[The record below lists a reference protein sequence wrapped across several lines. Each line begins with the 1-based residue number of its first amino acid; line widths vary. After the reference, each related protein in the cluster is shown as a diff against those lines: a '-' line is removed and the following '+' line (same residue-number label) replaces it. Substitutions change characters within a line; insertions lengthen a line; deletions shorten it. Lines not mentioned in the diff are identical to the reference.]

1 MEVATMS
8 ANKWAEIIAS
18 TQLSDPDIVPE
29 GFKTSSALAS
39 ELNIP
44 ARTLTQKLRLL
55 MKSGKIEKKNFRINH
70 EVRGLYSTPHYRI
83 IKH

>member
-1 MEVATMS
+1 MS

-18 TQLSDPDIVPE
+18 TQLGNPDIVPE
-29 GFKTSSALAS
+29 GFKTSNALAS

-44 ARTLTQKLRLL
+44 ARTITQKLRFL

-70 EVRGLYSTPHYRI
+70 AVRGLYLTPHYRI
-83 IKH
+83 IQ